1 MSSVIDIVQVLI
13 YRFNTQ
19 LNKRLVNGDVVG
31 EIRCPEPSYSR
42 AFFRT
47 HDRFLH
53 PTIGNEI
60 GAFPIIFSLA
70 RGFSNFLVLQGHSE
84 EVKRLGPDGL
94 QL

>member
-1 MSSVIDIVQVLI
+1 MSSVIDI

-19 LNKRLVNGDVVG
+19 LNERLVDSSDVVG
-31 EIRCPEPSYSR
+31 EIRCPKPPYSK

-60 GAFPIIFSLA
+60 GAFSDYLSF
-70 RGFSNFLVLQGHSE
+70 
-84 EVKRLGPDGL
+84 
-94 QL
+94 